1 MRLRQHVV
9 IARLSDEEYRIYIRI
24 LRKAIRLGSCP
35 KNKSDVFRHVLKV
48 IDVMLSNEA
57 AVSFYTHSLDV

>member
-9 IARLSDEEYRIYIRI
+9 IARLSDEEYRIYVRI
-24 LRKAIRLGSCP
+24 LHVAIRHGSCP

-48 IDVMLSNEA
+48 IDEML
-57 AVSFYTHSLDV
+57 TRDVELPSINNMDV